1 MGAVSPAASRL
12 PLPTLLSQ
20 VLVAYTIEF
29 DNLAELE
36 LPHHTTNGTAHD
48 EQDDAGSH
56 VPWLVSFVC
65 WANVLRYVGPDG
77 LSVVALRERARTHEL
92 LLEGLRRWGYLR
104 LIAPD
109 GRTLT
114 KPFPAATVVRTT
126 RHGRRAQEIWS
137 ALPASIDERW
147 RARFGDDPVERL
159 HRALA
164 ALFTQL
170 PIDPPAFLPVVHPTQ
185 NGRSGTMAP
194 GPPSHQ
200 PDAGTA
206 DLVTLLAG
214 VLLSFAIDF
223 EAESKLSLPIS
234 ANTLRVLDR
243 SPRRLSDL
251 PRLTGVSKE
260 GNAMCTG
267 FLVRRACAVLEP
279 DPTAARG
286 KVVRLTPKGM
296 AARTKYERLLAA
308 TEETW
313 RTDAGPRRL
322 DALRDALE
330 PLVGDGTL
338 DSSPLSAGLAPE
350 SGNWR
355 FSVKPSETLPHY
367 PMVLHRGGFPDG
379 S

>member
-1 MGAVSPAASRL
+1 MPPAPSRL

-29 DNLAELE
+29 DNLAELA
-36 LPHHTTNGTAHD
+36 LPHHTTNANTHD

-56 VPWLVSFVC
+56 APWLVSYVC

-77 LSVVALRERARTHEL
+77 LSVAALRERARTHEL

-109 GRTLT
+109 GKALT
-114 KPFPAATVVRTT
+114 KPFPAATVVHTT
-126 RHGRRAQEIWS
+126 RHGRRALEIWS
-137 ALPASIDERW
+137 ALPAHMDERW
-147 RARFGDDPVERL
+147 RARFGGDAVERL
-159 HRALA
+159 HRALEA
-164 ALFTQL
+164 VFTRL
-170 PIDPPAFLPVVHPTQ
+170 AIDPPAFLPIVHPTQ
-185 NGRSGTMAP
+185 NGRSATMAP

-214 VLLSFAIDF
+214 VLLSFTIDF

-243 SPRRLSDL
+243 SPRRLRDL

-296 AARTKYERLLAA
+296 AARAKYERLLAA

-322 DALRDALE
+322 DALRAALE

-350 SGNWR
+350 PGHWR
-355 FSVKPSETLPHY
+355 FSVKPPETLPHY

-379 S
+379 N